1 MMYDN
6 EKKLQKAKGQDS
18 KAYAEEMSRMLKE
31 AEARLLGSSR
41 LQERYRR
48 AAETSQRENARLV
61 HDRSRVISQLQSL
74 FAVYNK
80 QKKAIET
87 MEREKED
94 LAAENKSLK
103 AQLSA
108 AEQANVQF
116 RNEAN
121 RDAETRRDLV
131 IRHNVL
137 MCAG

>member
-1 MMYDN
+1 MYDN